1 VAGDDPL
8 SLQAASNSN
17 PRINSAPFA
26 IVSALMLRRNL
37 AVPEDRRA
45 RRLTLLGTVDRQSL
59 PAAETET
66 APSVLWFAAIQ
77 GIKRKQDLAHLAPKS
92 LFILAEAVE
101 RVVRQAGETQ
111 KATHE
116 LSGRDGGFDRFRHR
130 AGHVFHFVRDA
141 VRGRIAAETAL
152 VSPPEHELGGRA

>member
-1 VAGDDPL
+1 MAGDDPL

-77 GIKRKQDLAHLAPKS
+77 GIKRNQDLADLAPKHC
-92 LFILAEAVE
+92 FIAAEAVE
-101 RVVRQAGETQ
+101 FVVG
-111 KATHE
+111 
-116 LSGRDGGFDRFRHR
+116 
-130 AGHVFHFVRDA
+130 
-141 VRGRIAAETAL
+141 
-152 VSPPEHELGGRA
+152 